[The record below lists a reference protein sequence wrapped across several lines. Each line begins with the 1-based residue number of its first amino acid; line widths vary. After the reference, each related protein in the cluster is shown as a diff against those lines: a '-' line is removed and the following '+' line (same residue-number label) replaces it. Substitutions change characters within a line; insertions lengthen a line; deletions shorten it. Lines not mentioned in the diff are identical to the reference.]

1 MFYEIMEEG
10 FSVNICRNPIYE
22 KNHCLSVIFA
32 ASHFVIYAWL
42 LQGDVFPA
50 RVMQRQLLLKCSL
63 TGVLGGTL
71 YCLRVSVV

>member
-1 MFYEIMEEG
+1 MKRITAYL
-10 FSVNICRNPIYE
+10 
-22 KNHCLSVIFA
+22 LSLLLLI
-32 ASHFVIYAWL
+32 FVIYAWL

-50 RVMQRQLLLKCSL
+50 WVMQRQLLLKCSL